1 MTISCKAWDVIKS
14 KLDELEKLDKID
26 DLLTSME
33 NIGRRFE
40 SAEGRLDAVEICL
53 DEAEFETAALKTNH
67 DAFVETSSQQ
77 ITEIK
82 KTRELFQGNLDS
94 LSQNIGGSAG
104 LGTDP
109 GDKERLV
116 ALEATNAS
124 LVFKFQCLQFK
135 QSLLAHSANFVIIGG
150 LWLNK
155 QTDLNFAA
163 FAVIKTLKPDFL
175 TEDIKK
181 VTLLPS
187 WRNRRRSSEP
197 KDKNSDS
204 LAATPPSGHV
214 GGSGMATVGV
224 V

>member
-1 MTISCKAWDVIKS
+1 
-14 KLDELEKLDKID
+14 
-26 DLLTSME
+26 ME
-33 NIGRRFE
+33 NIDRPFE
-40 SAEGRLDAVEICL
+40 SAQGRLDAVESHL
-53 DEAEFETAALKTNH
+53 HEAESETAALKTIH
-67 DAFVETSSQQ
+67 DAFIETSSLQ

-82 KTRELFQGNLDS
+82 KTQEIFQKKLDS
-94 LSQNIGGSAG
+94 LRQKTRESARS
-104 LGTDP
+104 GTDH
-109 GDKERLV
+109 GDKERLL
-116 ALEATNAS
+116 ALQATNVS
-124 LVFKFQCLQFK
+124 LVSKVQCLQFK
-135 QSLLAHSANFVIIGG
+135 QSLLAHSANLDISG